1 MPRLETGVF
10 VRSSEQYVWQGNL
23 FSPSYFGFPGLVQL
37 ANADLIVTAMQAS
50 DEATTRDGK
59 IVGRRSTDSGATWGT
74 TFTIADTANDL
85 RDSEIVLLSDGTLIV
100 SFCEHTTAGSLDR
113 ANIVRST
120 DDGATWSSLIPVT
133 TTMEWDF
140 PTAKVVELDT
150 GRLLLPVYGK
160 YSGDT
165 LPSAVVCYSD
175 DGGLTW
181 AELAV
186 MIDGDTWGRDAQEPY
201 LCLDKTN
208 GHLWCGI
215 RSDTATAGIYLI
227 ESDDG
232 GSTWSTPV
240 RLFNGS
246 GRPSL
251 YMTDQRVLAIDYRD
265 TDASQV
271 HGLRF
276 SLDRG
281 TSWSTASRVNS
292 GALMSYGSWLSL
304 PDGRL
309 GLVWAV
315 EQSSSRGDVI
325 YQVMDPPSGIA
336 LPDQARY
343 RSRAPAAPLSGGIGV
358 GVGGV
363 GV

>member
-1 MPRLETGVF
+1 MGRWESGVF
-10 VRSSEQYVWQGNL
+10 VRTSEQTVWQGNL
-23 FSPSYFGFPGLVQL
+23 FSPSYFGFPGIVQL
-37 ANADLIVTAMQAS
+37 ANGDLIVTAMQAS

-59 IVGRRSTDSGATWGT
+59 IVGRRSTDDGATWGT

-85 RDSEIVLLSDGTLIV
+85 RDSEIALLSDGTLIV
-100 SFCEHTTAGSLDR
+100 SFCEYTTAGSLNR
-113 ANIVRST
+113 AKVVRST
-120 DDGATWSSLIPVT
+120 DDGATWSSLISVT
-133 TTMEWDF
+133 TTMQWDF
-140 PTAKVVELDT
+140 PTAKVVELAS
-150 GRLLLPVYGK
+150 GRLLLPVYGL
-160 YSGDT
+160 YTGDT
-165 LPSAVVCYSD
+165 LTNAVVCYSD
-175 DGGLTW
+175 DAGLTW
-181 AELAV
+181 SELAV
-186 MIDGDTWGRDAQEPY
+186 MIDGDVWGRDAQEPY

-215 RSDTATAGIYLI
+215 RSDTSTDGIYLI
-227 ESDDG
+227 ESSNG
-232 GSTWSTPV
+232 GTTWTTPV

-251 YMTDQRVLAIDYRD
+251 YMTDQRILAIDYRD

-309 GLVWAV
+309 GLVFAV
-315 EQSSSRGDVI
+315 EQSGTRGDVI
-325 YQVMDPPSGIA
+325 YQVMDPPAEIA
-336 LPDQARY
+336 LPNQAWY
-343 RSRAPAAPLSGGIGV
+343 RGKAPAAHLSGGIGV
-358 GVGGV
+358 AEGSIGI
-363 GV
+363 